1 MVPSMHTSLSIS
13 WRKQRIDENMS
24 LEDSVKCKLWFEKAQ
39 RMRKSTELQKFEK
52 GQRMRKST
60 ELQKVFKLKSWTRL
74 NFPMVW
80 RRGVIQK

>member
-1 MVPSMHTSLSIS
+1 MVLSFHTNLSIY

-24 LEDSVKCKLWFEKAQ
+24 LEDSVKCKLWFEK
-39 RMRKSTELQKFEK
+39 

-60 ELQKVFKLKSWTRL
+60 ELHKVFKLISWTRL